1 MHRNSD
7 RRARQRGQVL
17 PIAALLLP
25 VLVGFSVLAIDTGYN
40 FADRRALQ
48 GAADQGA
55 LAGASDLAA
64 GTDTVLQTAQ
74 NYAWRDLK
82 QNLPAAVATSCKS
95 VTTCTV
101 GPLNGY
107 TITATAKYTPH
118 DTAYSA
124 NNTVSVDIKHSNP
137 GIAFEGFLGIGSVNI
152 GVHAAATSEPGQ
164 VNFPFALATR
174 FLDLVGNSA
183 VSAYGAVL
191 VGQCSDG
198 GAGDFVDNNTNG
210 GIRIGG
216 QSEIDLGQAHDSNG
230 NNTSAQ
236 ALLLWTPG
244 STTCTNAPNTASNG
258 SASWSTFGNKVNFDA
273 SDSFYNYYYGF
284 NAGPGSCASS
294 SSSQSSCTSNLP
306 VGNGVWQDSCW
317 TSGNQSVAI
326 KTTTA
331 YFTANVSGVGSIT
344 AGVASPCL
352 PTGSHEGSFRSWP
365 GLPAYS
371 TPGDLAANNGVTP
384 QYSGSSSTLTAGAGT
399 TTVSTDATGASYF
412 NSTNVNSKATL
423 KFSPGVYTF
432 DGSGASISLGS
443 GSSGSLTCL
452 SGTSS
457 HLTNFS
463 GVKGCVF
470 IFENGASLSMQSGSL
485 NCSDS
490 LDNTGNCAF
499 EFDGSGSL
507 SMTSGLNASMHPI
520 GYQDPATGTTYRM
533 PLVYSTNSNNCFG
546 GSLSCAITMSS
557 SGATFDVRGTLYA
570 RNGIIS
576 INANAQPVSG
586 QVIADTVELQSGSAA
601 APGGVAYNGSAVAPA
616 AAPAALIE

>member
-1 MHRNSD
+1 MRRNSP
-7 RRARQRGQVL
+7 RRLRQGGQVL

-25 VLVGFSVLAIDTGYN
+25 ILIGFSVLAIDTGYN

-55 LAGASDLAA
+55 LAGASNLAA
-64 GTDTVLQTAQ
+64 GTDSVLQTAQ

-82 QNLPAAVATSCKS
+82 QNLPAAVATACKS

-101 GPLNGY
+101 GPVNGY

-118 DTAYSA
+118 NTAYNA
-124 NNTVSVDIKHSNP
+124 NNTVSVDIKHANP
-137 GIAFEGFLGIGSVNI
+137 GIAFEGVMGIGSVNI
-152 GVHAAATSEPGQ
+152 SVHAAATSEPGQ

-191 VGQCSDG
+191 VGQCSDN

-216 QSEIDLGQAHDSNG
+216 QSEIDLGQAHDTLS

-236 ALLLWTPG
+236 GLLLWTPG
-244 STTCTNAPNTASNG
+244 STTCTNAPNTASDG
-258 SASWSTFGNKVNFDA
+258 SASWSTFGNKVNFDPG
-273 SDSFYNYYYGF
+273 DSFYNYYYGF
-284 NAGPGSCASS
+284 NAGPGSCSS
-294 SSSQSSCTSNLP
+294 STSNQSGCTFNLP

-317 TSGNQSVAI
+317 TSGNQPVAI
-326 KTTTA
+326 KTTTGF
-331 YFTANVSGVGSIT
+331 FTASATGVGVIT
-344 AGVASPCL
+344 PGTVSSCSSSA
-352 PTGSHEGSFRSWP
+352 SHEGSFTAWP

-384 QYSGSSSTLTAGAGT
+384 KYTGTSATLTAGVGT
-399 TTVSTDATGASYF
+399 TTLSTDSTGSAYY
-412 NSTNVNSKATL
+412 NSTNVNTKANL
-423 KFSPGVYTF
+423 RFNPGVYTF
-432 DGSGASISLGS
+432 DGSGASITLGN

-452 SGTSS
+452 SGSSS
-457 HLTNFS
+457 HLANFN
-463 GVKGCVF
+463 GVNGCVF
-470 IFENGASLSMQSGSL
+470 IFENGANLTMQSGSL
-485 NCSDS
+485 NCADS
-490 LDNTGNCAF
+490 LLNTGNCAF
-499 EFDGSGSL
+499 EFDGNGSL
-507 SMTSGLNASMHPI
+507 SMTSGLSASMHPI
-520 GYQDPATGTTYRM
+520 GYQDPATGVTYRM
-533 PLVYSTNSNNCFG
+533 PLVYSTNANNCFG
-546 GSLSCAITMSS
+546 GSSSCAITMSS

-570 RNGIIS
+570 RNGIIN

-616 AAPAALIE
+616 ASPASLIE